1 MIILNS
7 IKNHYNEQYK
17 INNLLKKRVDNLID
31 GIKKPHWH
39 YFSRI
44 KDLES
49 YALKMETGRFNVDH
63 LEDFFACTIV
73 VKDNNEINDV
83 KEIIKKF
90 YDECYA
96 RPKKADYTHKDA
108 SSFVFDDLRSYG
120 KLKNNPKLPSTSINN
135 VLFEIQIKTFLQH
148 AWTLA
153 TYDRTYKSKKND
165 WGEMRIAY
173 QIKAMLENIELSI
186 SQIDTIKKS
195 TLVKKSNP
203 TLQRYEKIENIL
215 TEYWIKALL
224 PKNEIRSN
232 LIQNIDILLEK
243 IKVTPN
249 DIDSILKNEKKHTHG
264 LKKSLPPYFG
274 ILQLIIQH
282 KKFKIESF
290 LKNNKS
296 RKFKLVIPCEL
307 DYNNPYVG
315 KNQRIVKI
323 D

>member
-1 MIILNS
+1 MND
-7 IKNHYNEQYK
+7 
-17 INNLLKKRVDNLID
+17 V
-31 GIKKPHWH
+31 KKPHWH

-44 KDLES
+44 KNLES

-73 VKDNNEINDV
+73 VKDNNEINYV
-83 KEIIKKF
+83 KEIIKEF
-90 YDECYA
+90 YEEHYV
-96 RPKKADYTHKDA
+96 RPKKPDYTCKDA

-120 KLKNNPKLPSTSINN
+120 KLKNNPKLPPTSINN

-203 TLQRYEKIENIL
+203 TLKRYEKIENIL
-215 TEYWIKALL
+215 INNWIDALL
-224 PKNEIRSN
+224 PKSEIRSS
-232 LIQNIDILLEK
+232 LIQNIDIMLKK
-243 IKVTPN
+243 IKVTPD
-249 DIDSILKNEKKHTHG
+249 DIDSILKNEEHRVHG

-274 ILQLIIQH
+274 ILQLIINH
-282 KKFKIESF
+282 KKSKIESF
-290 LKNNKS
+290 LKDNKFD
-296 RKFKLVIPCEL
+296 KFMLVVPCEL

-315 KNQRIVKI
+315 KNQRILKI